1 MRSANSPSSSSSSQE
16 ELKILRLS
24 ASLLVEEEIKLKEE
38 LLEKALNDKKN
49 AKVCIVNHG
58 IISFQ
63 ALVANTIL
71 STKKQ
76 LEEHQEVYEQM
87 ISEDKVYKL
96 IFHCYCL
103 IMALCIKELEKAFKK
118 DFTDCEPHVDLLLKL
133 FKRRPR

>member
-1 MRSANSPSSSSSSQE
+1 M
-16 ELKILRLS
+16 
-24 ASLLVEEEIKLKEE
+24 
-38 LLEKALNDKKN
+38 
-49 AKVCIVNHG
+49 
-58 IISFQ
+58 
-63 ALVANTIL
+63 ANTIL

-96 IFHCYCL
+96 ISHSYSL
-103 IMALCIKELEKAFKK
+103 IMALYIKELEKTFKK